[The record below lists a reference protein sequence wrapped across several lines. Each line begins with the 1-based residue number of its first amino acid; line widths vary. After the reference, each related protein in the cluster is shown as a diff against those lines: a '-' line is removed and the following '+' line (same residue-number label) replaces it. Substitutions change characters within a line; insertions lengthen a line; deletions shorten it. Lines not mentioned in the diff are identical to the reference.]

1 MKNLRI
7 IKVGGNVIDS
17 PEALEAF
24 LSEFSKIEGLK
35 ILVHG
40 GGKIATQVSS
50 GLGIKA
56 QMIEGRRVTD
66 SEMLRVVTMVY
77 GGLINKDIV
86 VRLQAL
92 GCNALGVTGA
102 DGGLIQSK
110 RRSPEP
116 IDFGFV
122 GDLCCVN
129 TSTASTLLDGGLT
142 PIIAPLTLGDGELLN
157 TNADTVAQTI
167 ATGLAQEYKVTLEYR
182 FEKAGVL
189 LDIDDP
195 NSLIKEINATKFAE
209 LKQSGVVAAGM
220 IPKIQNALE
229 AVDKGVESVYI
240 GGTKVCK

>member
-7 IKVGGNVIDS
+7 VKVGGNVIDS
-17 PEALEAF
+17 TEALEAF
-24 LSEFSKIEGLK
+24 LNEFSKIEGLK

-40 GGKIATQVSS
+40 GGKIATSIAS

-86 VRLQAL
+86 VKLQAL
-92 GCNALGVTGA
+92 GCNALGLTGA

-122 GDLCCVN
+122 GDPCGVN
-129 TSTASTLLDGGLT
+129 ISTAATLLEGGIT
-142 PIIAPLTLGDGELLN
+142 PIVAPLTIGGDELLN

-167 ATGLAQEYKVTLEYR
+167 ATALASEYKVTLEYR

-195 NSLIKEINATKFAE
+195 TSLVEQIDAEKFNQ

-220 IPKIQNALE
+220 IPKIQNALA
-229 AVDKGVESVYI
+229 AVEKGVESVYI
-240 GGTKVCK
+240 GGTKVCS